1 MGPRSC
7 LWKMANAH
15 SRPWNSHL
23 PLVIPQGCSEA
34 VHKLATK
41 PVAFGTWPQRC
52 FTQALA
58 FLNRAADLLFI
69 HCCCCCHHS
78 RLVRFLFSS
87 GCLLQSLSHGRVET
101 VLRLESRWHR
111 GMVVFCHTCRV
122 DGTSFRLVLYHT
134 VFVVVPPSHRVE
146 LNRCRLSPTLQM
158 SVLTRTLFCVFS
170 VVFL

>member
-1 MGPRSC
+1 M
-7 LWKMANAH
+7 
-15 SRPWNSHL
+15 
-23 PLVIPQGCSEA
+23 PQGCSEA
-34 VHKLATK
+34 VHRLAT
-41 PVAFGTWPQRC
+41 WPRRC

-134 VFVVVPPSHRVE
+134 VSLLFPPPPHRVE